1 MEWLSVGW
9 SPKFQGM
16 AEISMMA
23 DLRYLFEK
31 LPFSLSEDNYRALLP
46 YNLSRTDLAL
56 GHTASGV

>member
-1 MEWLSVGW
+1 
-9 SPKFQGM
+9 M

-46 YNLSRTDLAL
+46 YNLSWTD
-56 GHTASGV
+56 